1 MAQDGCA
8 RKTRYLRPQRH
19 KVSLARTIG
28 IRKSLMYRK
37 RLAALTM
44 TGCLL
49 SSVGCSTPSS
59 GSGGLLGFG
68 LFSGCCH
75 SSSGGSSRSASAVT
89 ATPVVGYSGGAD
101 CPCSHQG
108 GGAGVFHPAVL
119 SQGMGAAP
127 ITSGPVMMGDAGM
140 AAPVLPQQFQG
151 QPIPVTTQGVPPN
164 MNAPCSPATR
174 IPVPAHCRCLF
185 WANRPAFNP

>member
-1 MAQDGCA
+1 
-8 RKTRYLRPQRH
+8 
-19 KVSLARTIG
+19 
-28 IRKSLMYRK
+28 MYRK
-37 RLAALTM
+37 RLAALIM

-49 SSVGCSTPSS
+49 PAVGCSTPSS

-108 GGAGVFHPAVL
+108 GGAGLFHPAVL
-119 SQGMGAAP
+119 SQGMGGAP

-140 AAPVLPQQFQG
+140 AAPVIAPQQFQG

-164 MNAPCSPATR
+164 MNAPMFPGGTYPGPSTLPAPVQGQPPR
-174 IPVPAHCRCLF
+174 IQPVPQAPMGVMPST
-185 WANRPAFNP
+185 AIAPASPWGPR